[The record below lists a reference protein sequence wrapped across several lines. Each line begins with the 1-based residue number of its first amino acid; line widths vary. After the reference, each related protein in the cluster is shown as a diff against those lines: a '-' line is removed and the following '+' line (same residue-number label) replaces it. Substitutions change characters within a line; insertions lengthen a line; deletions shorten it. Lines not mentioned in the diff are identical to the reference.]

1 MILTEKE
8 TTAIKDLQTQEQSC
22 IEKYNRYGK
31 EAKDTV
37 LKDLFQN
44 LEKEEKPHYQSLA
57 KLISGMGPT
66 SN

>member
-22 IEKYNRYGK
+22 IEKFNRYSS

-37 LKDLFQN
+37 LKDLFKS
-44 LEKEEKPHYQSLA
+44 LEKKENQKNHTIA
-57 KLISGMGPT
+57 KVLYENLPT
-66 SN
+66 SK

>member
-44 LEKEEKPHYQSLA
+44 LEKEEK
-57 KLISGMGPT
+57 KRKRLIADVIYYWYI
-66 SN
+66 